1 MTDLSQDEAP
11 PTPLA
16 RARACR
22 DAAFDFYWNK
32 QFLPCGFA
40 TALLVGLSWPLPG
53 RFLGDIELAGWS
65 VMPSLMVVLIFV
77 ISGLKLKSDDVR
89 AVLRARRAIG
99 WGLLAILVVSP
110 VLSFV
115 PLNLAFVRPA
125 ELRIGLTVFCTM
137 PTTLSSGVALVAQ
150 GGGNAALALLLT
162 VLTNLVAVFSVPF
175 VLGLVL
181 DAADVTS
188 RRCRCSRS
196 SSASSS
202 RRSSPA
208 RSAARSRRGSRRSA
222 RGARPR

>member
-1 MTDLSQDEAP
+1 MTDEAS
-11 PTPLA
+11 PTPGA
-16 RARACR
+16 RARACC
-22 DAAFDFYWNK
+22 DNAVDFYWNK

-125 ELRIGLTVFCTM
+125 ELRTI
-137 PTTLSSGVALVAQ
+137 
-150 GGGNAALALLLT
+150 
-162 VLTNLVAVFSVPF
+162 
-175 VLGLVL
+175 
-181 DAADVTS
+181 
-188 RRCRCSRS
+188 
-196 SSASSS
+196 
-202 RRSSPA
+202 
-208 RSAARSRRGSRRSA
+208 
-222 RGARPR
+222 